1 MAMRAGILFIALLMM
16 AGVVLGIQGWSVKQV
31 YTKSVTI
38 HALAVTSNNSGAVI
52 NITVTAITPGSGN
65 IYVAT
70 SPLPIGEGGS
80 FISSSQMAAIM
91 AASMA
96 NIPFTKYDFFINTTS
111 NTLEIGGPSASGYMT
126 IGIFSLLDNRTLN
139 SSVTMT
145 GMIMPDGTIGPVG
158 GIPDKI
164 RAAASMGYKVVLVP
178 YGQQIYTSPTSPP
191 VNLISLGKQLGV
203 TVIPV
208 STIYQ
213 AAHYLTG
220 IGLPPNETLS
230 LPIQYINMTRYLY
243 ETLLLNKSI
252 IPNGTIEAAEYYANQ
267 DNYYTAASLLYSA
280 LINYYQS
287 KFSSLT
293 SSQIRNEVDSINST
307 INNYL
312 DLLNHTTV
320 TSVNIDVMVGM
331 YDRIY
336 QAQQLLNQSIS
347 NLDIGNIQ
355 DAASN
360 LSAAY
365 VRVDTLQYWYALLK
379 GIKGGYVIPRQLLY
393 KVSQD
398 YLTYAEST
406 VTYLYSLTQAE
417 GLSAFFAG
425 NINQLLTEVNNAQVY
440 FGEGNYLMALS
451 NSLDVI
457 SETSTMLHLIFMS
470 SQSTSYETGL
480 LTTVRQLALYSTS
493 RLEACNAT
501 PLLPLSYIQY
511 GDYWYSQFNSTKAN
525 STFAASN
532 YFNNA
537 LNLYE
542 MSAAYSN
549 VVLQLLR
556 TVSACNASYSITI
569 PTINTS
575 LTSVSAPQ
583 PTVSPL
589 TQSMVINPLTF
600 TIGMICIL
608 IALAILVKFGH

>member
-1 MAMRAGILFIALLMM
+1 MVMKVGILFIALLMM
-16 AGVVLGIQGWSVKQV
+16 AGIVLGVQGWSIKQI

-38 HALAVTSNNSGAVI
+38 HALAVTSNNSGAVV

-96 NIPFTKYDFFINTTS
+96 NIPFTRYDFFINSTS

-126 IGIFSLLDNRTLN
+126 VGIFSLLDNRTLN

-178 YGQQIYTSPTSPP
+178 YGQQIYTSPTSSP

-220 IGLPPNETLS
+220 VSLPPNETLS
-230 LPIQYINMTRYLY
+230 LPVQYINMTRYLY

-252 IPNGTIEAAEYYANQ
+252 IPNGTIETAEYYANQ

-293 SSQIRNEVDSINST
+293 SSQIRNEINSINST

-336 QAQQLLNQSIS
+336 QAQQLLNQSVS
-347 NLDIGNIQ
+347 DLGTGNIQ

-379 GIKGGYVIPRQLLY
+379 GIRGGYVIPRQLLY

-417 GLSAFFAG
+417 GLSAFFVG
-425 NINQLLTEVNNAQVY
+425 DINQLLTEVSNAQTY

-480 LTTVRQLALYSTS
+480 LTIVRQLALYSTS
-493 RLEACNAT
+493 RLETCNAT

-525 STFAASN
+525 STILASN

-542 MSAAYSN
+542 MSSAYSN

-575 LTSVSAPQ
+575 LTSISAPQ
-583 PTVSPL
+583 PTVSSVS
-589 TQSMVINPLTF
+589 QSMIINPLTF

-608 IALAILVKFGH
+608 IALAILVKFGR

>member
-1 MAMRAGILFIALLMM
+1 MKALMLLIIALTI
-16 AGVVLGIQGWSVKQV
+16 AGVALGAQGWTARQV
-31 YTKSVTI
+31 YIKSVTI

-52 NITVTAITPGSGN
+52 NITVTAITPGTGN

-80 FISSSQMAAIM
+80 FIASSQMAAIM

-96 NIPFTKYDFFINTTS
+96 DIPFTKYDFLVNSSS

-126 IGIFSLLDNRTLN
+126 VGIFSLLDNRTLN

-178 YGQQIYTSPTSPP
+178 YGQQIYTSPTSAP
-191 VNLISLGKQLGV
+191 VNLISLGKELGV

-208 STIYQ
+208 STVYQ

-220 IGLPPNETLS
+220 ISLPPNQTLT
-230 LPIQYINMTRYLY
+230 LPPYYISMTKYLY
-243 ETLLLNKSI
+243 ETLLFNKSI
-252 IPNGTIEAAEYYANQ
+252 IPTGTLETAEYYANQ
-267 DNYYTAASLLYSA
+267 DNYYTAASLIYSS

-287 KFSSLT
+287 SFSSLT
-293 SSQIRNEVDSINST
+293 SSQIRSEAKSINST

-312 DLLNHTTV
+312 ALLNKTSV

-336 QAQQLLNQSIS
+336 QAQQLLNQTMSDLNAGS
-347 NLDIGNIQ
+347 VGE
-355 DAASN
+355 AAAN

-365 VRVDTLQYWYALLK
+365 VRVATLKYWYELLK
-379 GIKGGYVIPRQLLY
+379 GISGGYPIPNQLLY
-393 KVSQD
+393 KISQD
-398 YLTYAEST
+398 YLSYAQST

-417 GLSAFFAG
+417 GISALFAG
-425 NINQLLTEVNNAQVY
+425 EINQLLNEVSNAQTY

-470 SQSTSYETGL
+470 SQSASYETGL
-480 LTTVRQLALYSTS
+480 LSTVRQLALYSAS
-493 RLEACNAT
+493 KLEQCNAT

-511 GDYWYSQFNSTKAN
+511 GDYWYGQYNSTATN
-525 STFAASN
+525 STGGASS
-532 YFNNA
+532 YFSTA

-542 MSAAYSN
+542 MSSAYSN
-549 VVLQLLR
+549 VVLQLIK
-556 TVSACNASYSITI
+556 TVAACNVTYTI
-569 PTINTS
+569 SVPAINETLS
-575 LTSVSAPQ
+575 TSAPSIP
-583 PTVSPL
+583 PTS
-589 TQSMVINPLTF
+589 TQSTIYTTINPLTF
-600 TIGMICIL
+600 TVGML
-608 IALAILVKFGH
+608 MVLAALAIIIKFSK